1 MTMPTMKRELTTS
14 YDDLL
19 VSVPEALATEG
30 FGVLTQID
38 VKQTLKKKIDVD
50 FRRYMILGACNPA
63 LAHQALGV
71 DIDVGVLLPCNVVIY
86 ENDDGGTVIS
96 AVDPVQA
103 IGVFGNDALREA
115 AVEVRARLARALEK
129 VR

>member
-1 MTMPTMKRELTTS
+1 MKRELTTS

>member
-71 DIDVGVLLPCNVVIY
+71 DIDVGVFLPCNVVIY

>member
-1 MTMPTMKRELTTS
+1 MTMPAIKRELTTS

-19 VSVPEALATEG
+19 TTVPEALATEG

-38 VKQTLKKKIDVD
+38 VQQTLKKKIGAD

-63 LAHQALGV
+63 LAHQALQV

-86 ENDDGGTVIS
+86 EKDDGGTVIS

-103 IGVFGNDALREA
+103 IGVFGDEALREA
-115 AVEVRARLARALEK
+115 AVEVRTRLARALE
-129 VR
+129 RLR